1 MTETAFGERGR
12 LLPRRLPALKSDF
25 YHCPRVIKSDLSL
38 MRQAERH
45 FPGLAMQA
53 IFPVLPGRYSA
64 ELHMTAA
71 LFVIR
76 IKNMQDVY
84 ILT

>member
-1 MTETAFGERGR
+1 MTETAFGVRGH
-12 LLPRRLPALKSDF
+12 LLPRGLPALKSDF

-64 ELHMTAA
+64 ELLMTAA
-71 LFVIR
+71 LFIIR
-76 IKNMQDVY
+76 IKNM
-84 ILT
+84 

>member
-1 MTETAFGERGR
+1 
-12 LLPRRLPALKSDF
+12 
-25 YHCPRVIKSDLSL
+25 

-64 ELHMTAA
+64 ELLMTAA
-71 LFVIR
+71 LSIIR